1 MRWKVGAT
9 LVLLSC
15 TSGRRIP
22 PSLIDDGEALRIDGT
37 WWIAAGLDGPVQAR
51 LEIERGLLELHPIGG
66 RPRIDMNIS
75 ADGDRF
81 EARAATGAVLSLAE
95 RPGEGLVVYG
105 TGGRVAYGFRV
116 GPPVE
121 ALAGRW
127 SLRVVQAGVREV
139 RIVLRP
145 EGQPSLITTGG
156 VTDEIWPLV
165 RPEVAASWVR
175 VTASDRATIE
185 VVHPAPEE
193 SWIVQGPPGDP
204 TLVLHRV
211 GARPRWLPPPPESA
225 DAPPSEPER
234 PSQLSDEAPSS
245 APDAPER

>member
-1 MRWKVGAT
+1 MRWKVGVMV
-9 LVLLSC
+9 VLFSC
-15 TSGRRIP
+15 TSVQRIP
-22 PSLIDDGEALRIDGT
+22 PSQIDDGEALAIDGT

-51 LEIERGLLELHPIGG
+51 LEIERGRLELHPIGG

-95 RPGEGLVVYG
+95 RPGDGLVVYG

-127 SLRVVQAGVREV
+127 SLRTVQAGVQEV

-145 EGQPSLITTGG
+145 AGRPSLITTGG
-156 VTDEIWPLV
+156 VTDEIWPLS
-165 RPEVAASWVR
+165 RPEVDASWVR
-175 VTASDRATIE
+175 VTASDSARIE
-185 VVHPAPEE
+185 VVHPAPDD
-193 SWIVQGPPGDP
+193 SWIVQGPPGNP
-204 TLVLHRV
+204 ALVLHRV
-211 GARPRWLPPPPESA
+211 GARPRWLPPPP
-225 DAPPSEPER
+225 
-234 PSQLSDEAPSS
+234 
-245 APDAPER
+245 APDDTEPDATDPTEP